1 MNVVFL
7 QGRLSSDPV
16 LRELSSGSRLLSLEV
31 TTTTDDGT
39 ANVPVAWFDPPTIP
53 DWGAGLD
60 VVVRGVVKR
69 RFYRGP
75 AGTHART
82 EVVAAEVCE
91 VTKRRQAQRLLE
103 HAVSALGA
111 S

>member
-16 LRELSSGSRLLSLEV
+16 IRELSSGSRLLSSEV
-31 TTTTDDGT
+31 TTATDVGT
-39 ANVPVAWFDPPTIP
+39 ANVPVAWFDPPSVP
-53 DWGAGLD
+53 DWGAGVD

-75 AGTHART
+75 SGTQSRT
-82 EVVAAEVCE
+82 EVVAIEVCE

-103 HAVSALGA
+103 RAVNAPGTT
-111 S
+111 

>member
-31 TTTTDDGT
+31 TTSTHDGT
-39 ANVPVAWFDPPTIP
+39 ATVPVAWFDPPAIP
-53 DWGAGLD
+53 AWAAGHD
-60 VVVRGVVKR
+60 IVVRGVVKR

-75 AGTHART
+75 AGTQART
-82 EVVAAEVCE
+82 EVVAIEVCE
-91 VTKRRQAQRLLE
+91 VTKRRQAQRVLE
-103 HAVSALGA
+103 HAVGALGE

>member
-31 TTTTDDGT
+31 TTATDDGNAT
-39 ANVPVAWFDPPTIP
+39 VPVAWFDPPTIP
-53 DWGAGLD
+53 DWGAGVD
-60 VVVRGVVKR
+60 VVVRGAVKR

-75 AGTHART
+75 SGTQSRT

-91 VTKRRQAQRLLE
+91 VGKRRQAQRLL
-103 HAVSALGA
+103 ARAADALGA